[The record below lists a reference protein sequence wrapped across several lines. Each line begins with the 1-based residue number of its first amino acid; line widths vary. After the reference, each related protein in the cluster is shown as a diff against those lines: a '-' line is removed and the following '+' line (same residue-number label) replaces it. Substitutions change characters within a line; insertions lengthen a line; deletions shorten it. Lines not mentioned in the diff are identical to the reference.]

1 MSEDNKTLAA
11 DWREQ
16 VRLLGKRGFE
26 NGEMLRLGFI
36 TQETMDQLLA
46 ESEISREQYNQAI
59 AQIATARA
67 EVNELT
73 EQIEKLEDV
82 DFAIAEIRSRRIE
95 RVKEERAARREVAA
109 AVAAQR
115 AVEVAE
121 QRRTA
126 PTWLGR
132 GVSDR
137 LSFTGGSPES
147 VSAAGLPELTT
158 FSDIASAIGVP
169 PEKLQ
174 WLTYERGAANMDHYS
189 RFEIPKRSGGMR
201 LISSPKPDLRAA
213 QNWVREKI
221 LIRLPVHSAATA
233 FRPGMS
239 VVDNAERHT
248 NSQVVVRV
256 DLKDFFPSIT
266 FHRVRG
272 YFEYLGYNPGV
283 ASVLA
288 LICTD
293 APRVRLTRDGETHF
307 VAIRDRSLPQGA
319 CTSPDLANLIAGSL
333 DWRLAG
339 LAARTSW
346 VYTRYAD
353 DLVFSSSDPGSS
365 PHRLIRSVTAI
376 NADEGFTVNT
386 TKTRIMRAPNRQA
399 VTGLLVN
406 NGVQISRR
414 DRKRIRAFLHRC
426 ETQGVDLV
434 SQQIGKNARAVA
446 RGYYAWVHMVSPGAA
461 SELMRKHPWI

>member
-1 MSEDNKTLAA
+1 MPEEGASLSE

-16 VRLLGKRGFE
+16 VRILGKRGFE
-26 NGEMLRLGFI
+26 SVEMLRLGFI

-46 ESEISREQYNQAI
+46 ESEISGEQYEQALV
-59 AQIATARA
+59 QIVTARKDLK
-67 EVNELT
+67 ELT
-73 EQIEKLEDV
+73 EQIEKVEDV
-82 DFAIAEIRSRRIE
+82 DLAISEIRSRRIA
-95 RVKEERAARREVAA
+95 RVKEERVARRENKA

-115 AVEVAE
+115 AVEVTE

-126 PTWLGR
+126 PSWLGR

-137 LSFTGGSPES
+137 LTFTGGSPDS
-147 VSAAGLPELTT
+147 VSSAGLPALTT
-158 FSDIASAIGVP
+158 FSDIASALGVP

-201 LISSPKPDLRAA
+201 LISSPKSDLRAA
-213 QNWVREKI
+213 QTWVREKI
-221 LIRLPVHSAATA
+221 LIHLPVHSAATA

-239 VVDNAERHT
+239 VVDNAVRHA
-248 NSQVVVRV
+248 NSQVVVRM
-256 DLKDFFPSIT
+256 DLKDFFPSVT
-266 FHRVRG
+266 FQRVRG

-293 APRVRLTRDGETHF
+293 APRVRLTRDGDTHF
-307 VAIRDRSLPQGA
+307 VAIRERSLPQGA
-319 CTSPDLANLIAGSL
+319 CTSPDLANLIAGAL
-333 DWRLAG
+333 DRRLEG
-339 LAARTSW
+339 FAARTSW

-353 DLVFSSSDPGSS
+353 DLVFSTSSADAS

-386 TKTRIMRAPNRQA
+386 AKTRIMRAPNRQA

-426 ETQGVDLV
+426 ETQGVDSV
-434 SQQIGKNARAVA
+434 SLQIGKNARAVA
-446 RGYYAWVHMVSPGAA
+446 RGYFAWVHMVSPSAA
-461 SELMRKHPWI
+461 SELLRKHPWI